1 MKLYKIFMFISLAG
15 LLFSCEKP
23 NTKKEEVSKGIKT
36 PDISFCKVEYGSYQ
50 IKTPIYGEVQNQAA
64 TYISS
69 PIGGILKALY
79 VKNGDMVKKGEVIA
93 VIDTKVYQDKAMA
106 IAQDIESLKR
116 KLKYYESRYER
127 AKKLY
132 QLGSMSYQEYSQ
144 IKTDLA
150 LARGELNKNI
160 YLEKSIKD
168 EASYGVIKA
177 PFDGIV
183 SNVIPKGT
191 NVNPGSPIAFIS
203 AKKLYGE
210 FFIPFNMKLTKDDKI
225 MFENKLYPIHAF
237 QDDKSR
243 LAVIIPISSYEN
255 PGNSLKAFIIKT
267 IQGQKVPSKALVLYN
282 NRPSVFIKEGDVLKN
297 IPVKILGNL
306 GNYYVVSGISAD
318 SVVCKGAKL
327 LKDGEKIK

>member
-1 MKLYKIFMFISLAG
+1 MKFYNIFILLSLTAA
-15 LLFSCEKP
+15 LCSCEKP
-23 NTKKEEVSKGIKT
+23 NTKEKEPSKGIKS
-36 PDISFCKVEYGSYQ
+36 PHISFCKVEYGSYQ
-50 IKTPIYGEVQNQAA
+50 VKTPIYGEVQNQAA

-69 PIGGILKALY
+69 PIGGILKAVY
-79 VKNGDMVKKGEVIA
+79 VKNGDVVRKGQVIA
-93 VIDTKVYQDKAMA
+93 IIDTKVYQDKAMA

-132 QLGSMSYQEYSQ
+132 KLGSMSYQEYSQ

-150 LARGELNKNI
+150 LANGELNRNI
-160 YLEKSIKD
+160 YLKKSIED

-191 NVNPGSPIAFIS
+191 NINPGAPIAFIS
-203 AKKLYGE
+203 AKRLYGE
-210 FFIPFNMKLTKDDKI
+210 FFIPFNMKLTKEDKI
-225 MFENKLYPIHAF
+225 LFENKFYPINAF

-243 LAVIIPISSYEN
+243 LAVILPILSYEN
-255 PGNSLKAFIIKT
+255 PGNSLKAFIVKT
-267 IQGQKVPSKALVLYN
+267 IQGQKIPSSALVLYN
-282 NRPSVFIKEGDVLKN
+282 NRPSVFVRERNIAKN
-297 IPVKILGNL
+297 IPVKVLGNI
-306 GNYYVVSGISAD
+306 GNYYIVFGINSD

-327 LKDGEKIK
+327 LKDGEKIR